1 MSLLDAFV
9 IVSRPIKEIFHVNS
23 EAITLKSQFHPGVEI
38 AIQPDTFDQDTQVIL
53 EVIIKGKCSNSIGLK
68 NGCFVDFSAIVY
80 HHCLHFLFMRRHG
93 FIANDIIFF
102 VITKASL
109 IIHITIVRIL
119 NRGVPT
125 LYRNHNAQFL
135 CSNTSNIET

>member
-9 IVSRPIKEIFHVNS
+9 IVSRPITEIFHVNS

-38 AIQPDTFDQDTQVIL
+38 AIQPDTFDQETQVIL

-80 HHCLHFLFMRRHG
+80 HHCLHFLLMRRHG
-93 FIANDIIFF
+93 FIANGIICFCHYQS
-102 VITKASL
+102 VINYSYCYCIYFK
-109 IIHITIVRIL
+109 H
-119 NRGVPT
+119 RGANVVSKS
-125 LYRNHNAQFL
+125 Q
-135 CSNTSNIET
+135 CSISV